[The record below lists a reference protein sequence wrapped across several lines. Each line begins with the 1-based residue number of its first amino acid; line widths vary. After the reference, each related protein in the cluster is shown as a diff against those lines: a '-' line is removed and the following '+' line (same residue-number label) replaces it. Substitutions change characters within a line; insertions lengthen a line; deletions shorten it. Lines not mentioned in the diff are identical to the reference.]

1 MVNQQCLDRF
11 LYFFGFPNNCH
22 VRQFSSWLETVAN
35 CSMKESSF
43 FAFQT
48 LDESANG
55 FLSIS
60 DLFRALQDF
69 PRNEK
74 HEREIYEITE
84 LIKKLVA

>member
-1 MVNQQCLDRF
+1 
-11 LYFFGFPNNCH
+11 
-22 VRQFSSWLETVAN
+22 
-35 CSMKESSF
+35 MKESSF

-84 LIKKLVA
+84 LIKKLVAELEQADIDYRVIAKPTV